1 MAITTILIPATINFS
16 KNFIPVKFQSDSYLD
31 GLGFEKENYRIYVE
45 LWVQNAANTTFELIN
60 TQNLPLIFASA
71 GQAQTDLKDTLHAI
85 LEDAGPDYMDV
96 ADTSFLSV
104 KKSVRKFYLKY
115 AESVDGVVAALTQT
129 VDFTVAYGGLSYQSS
144 FSSNL
149 LLAIQPDA
157 GDATKD
163 RFLRQGNGTQFTRT
177 NQPQFLYFL
186 NTRATANASLKA
198 KFYFTDNSTPL
209 ILTPCSGSLTALSKF
224 AFNVKFDQII
234 TSVQLAGKTCQKYE
248 VWLEN
253 TAAAKISETRTFFL
267 DYQLKEYVRYF
278 TYWNSWGAVN
288 TLLTYGKASSK
299 IEIIQSEAQ
308 RIRKAGDDIK
318 KGDRLNFDISL
329 NNDFSC
335 ATGFVSRREIAFNR
349 DFYLSPFKFR
359 YTGGKL
365 LPISVTSKNIAEVND
380 GNGLYAQNFDYK
392 YLFDDDCYTEGDLE
406 DGVGIDGFFFNL
418 NPANP
423 TQGFS
428 ETDPTVPGWVKSI
441 SLADIANWNAGTGA
455 GGTANW
461 GQISGAIINQTDL
474 INYLNG
480 NFYSKS
486 EINNYFGGVTSITG
500 YNKTNWDNAF
510 GWGNHAGIYKA
521 ISYTPSNAE
530 VISALGFTPISGIN
544 NGMVI
549 SALGYTPYNASN
561 PSQYINASSDAF
573 IKNQNTFQSG
583 AVLHVKGGNFAE
595 YLTIPTVLSNDPGTN
610 NKPQLYY
617 DAAGLGGS
625 AIPAV
630 FNLGNLANVNVTG
643 VADDDVMYY
652 HALSNTYKFKAA
664 TFGGTPVDAYTKAE
678 TNNHFAGLVA
688 ITGYNKANWDNAF
701 SYGNHAGLYS
711 VLTHTHTYA
720 SLTSKPTTIA
730 GHGITDFNSLGD
742 ARFQPLENQRLR
754 TTDVVS
760 FSSISSEGD
769 FTISNNH
776 SGNAATWYGRTG
788 VRNAGNNRSVF
799 LGTYSNNAVVGA
811 HNNALNA
818 WADLYINTVNGFDGG
833 NVYLPS
839 GVFLGGNAVVSN
851 NGGTWG
857 IGISGNAA
865 SATNWGGR
873 SANLN
878 VFQNGS
884 DSSFLTVNPVG
895 GGVNISNIGHVQGML
910 GLGSAAYQSDA
921 KYFQYAT
928 FTADANTLAGN
939 RSAFTYALGAP
950 YVGPVAHFDAS
961 GYGLQLNANY
971 GGGNAISFRTKNG
984 DTGIWN
990 TWKRLITTDEVSQG
1004 ATGNTIAQRTVDG
1017 DISSR
1022 YSFSSYVNTTD
1033 NVETGGLTYLIG
1045 KFGDNYHRS
1054 ATANKVQT
1062 FLGLGSN
1069 AYTSN
1074 AFASINGNTG
1084 VSFGAFE
1091 FSYTSTQ
1098 FNPALAP
1105 RLGLNPMSVKMWNNY
1120 FNGTGLGSDYGTVM
1134 DYYSLGSHVNT
1145 QVYFDAS
1152 GGSWYRTSPYN
1163 AGWQG
1168 WQQYITSANLNSF
1181 FGSAAFL
1188 NASQAA
1194 TANSIV
1200 QRTVNGDIEARE
1212 VILNVGVQS
1221 FTPSSIVAIFPT
1233 TNQAVKV
1240 NASGVQAFLGM
1251 PTGGDTLQSV
1261 TNRGS
1266 TTSNNMLLE
1275 GNNKN
1280 FRINSTSGL
1289 YSYLQLTAGT
1299 FNSYFIQNANGNNA
1313 NGVSS
1318 GATYIYMEN
1327 GQNFEFSWLTVTKAS
1342 INSLG
1347 NAAFAG
1353 TVTANGNI
1361 STSGNMLGFNVA
1373 DNFVSSG
1380 TSIPYYGLGN
1390 IGGVATTLSGYYGVK
1405 LFTAGVERLHIS
1417 LDGNANFSQL
1427 LKLNKASSGTHAYH
1441 ELNRVGNTE
1450 NMFVWQDSGIAKW
1463 YLGQRVINGGTGF
1476 QLYNVTQAANHV
1488 NFYASGNTAF
1498 GYSDAADNG
1507 HKLSVGGTGYFS
1519 NYIQTTRVVNTNA
1532 VSDNIEFGMYFN
1544 SSQTTD
1550 YAVFREAGGWG
1561 HPYPDLRIAFHTG
1574 IKIGGYFG
1582 YGGTRFY
1589 NNSDMATQLFSV
1601 GDGDQHV
1608 RVNNDLY
1615 VSGAITAPTIKA
1627 TSSLQI
1633 PVKPGGVANGQTVEL
1648 YYQP

>member
-625 AIPAV
+625 AIPAI

-643 VADDDVMYY
+643 VADDYVMYY

-664 TFGGTPVDAYTKAE
+664 TFGGTPVDAYTKSE

-711 VLTHTHTYA
+711 LLAHTHTYA

-730 GHGITDFNSLGD
+730 GYGITDFNSLGD
-742 ARFQPLENQRLR
+742 ARFQPLENQRLS
-754 TTDVVS
+754 VGNNVS
-760 FSSISSEGD
+760 FGTGVFGGALTGNTLDIITGIAT
-769 FTISNNH
+769 FNNIQIDGGGNRGIKIWDGV
-776 SGNAATWYGRTG
+776 SAYITRLSFAPTGAATFGVTVTAPTFVGALNGNA
-788 VRNAGNNRSVF
+788 N
-799 LGTYSNNAVVGA
+799 
-811 HNNALNA
+811 
-818 WADLYINTVNGFDGG
+818 
-833 NVYLPS
+833 
-839 GVFLGGNAVVSN
+839 
-851 NGGTWG
+851 
-857 IGISGNAA
+857 
-865 SATNWGGR
+865 SATNSTQWNGLNYSG
-873 SANLN
+873 SALA
-878 VFQNGS
+878 GS
-884 DSSFLTVNPVG
+884 VG
-895 GGVNISNIGHVQGML
+895 FTMVYDGVNNRQGVASSSQMQSFL
-910 GLGSAAYQSDA
+910 GLGSAAYQSDNRYFKYLGNIASNSNANSFTTDGVVLNTTGNGTGNSNYPDTYGILTQVGSESGYSYAQNHYTNNGTFKTRVFWGNVWSAWREVQFKDELGSAAYLNASQGALANSIAQRDSSGYINGTYINMSDGLIGAGQVTGIIAKASDNYYRTSDAGGVRTFLGLGTAAYQSDA

-939 RSAFTYALGAP
+939 RSAFTYQINAP
-950 YVGPVAHFDAS
+950 YNGPIAHFEAS
-961 GYGLQLNANY
+961 GYGLQLNATY
-971 GGGNAISFRTKNG
+971 NASIGALAFRARNG
-984 DTGIWN
+984 DSGTWN
-990 TWKRLITTDEVSQG
+990 PWKRVITTDDLSQG

-1054 ATANKVQT
+1054 ATANKVQ
-1062 FLGLGSN
+1062 
-1069 AYTSN
+1069 
-1074 AFASINGNTG
+1074 
-1084 VSFGAFE
+1084 
-1091 FSYTSTQ
+1091 
-1098 FNPALAP
+1098 
-1105 RLGLNPMSVKMWNNY
+1105 
-1120 FNGTGLGSDYGTVM
+1120 
-1134 DYYSLGSHVNT
+1134 
-1145 QVYFDAS
+1145 
-1152 GGSWYRTSPYN
+1152 
-1163 AGWQG
+1163 
-1168 WQQYITSANLNSF
+1168 
-1181 FGSAAFL
+1181 
-1188 NASQAA
+1188 
-1194 TANSIV
+1194 
-1200 QRTVNGDIEARE
+1200 
-1212 VILNVGVQS
+1212 
-1221 FTPSSIVAIFPT
+1221 
-1233 TNQAVKV
+1233 
-1240 NASGVQAFLGM
+1240 AFLGM
-1251 PTGGDTLQSV
+1251 PSGGDTLQSV
-1261 TNRGS
+1261 ISRG
-1266 TTSNNMLLE
+1266 
-1275 GNNKN
+1275 
-1280 FRINSTSGL
+1280 NSTSTTI
-1289 YSYLQLTAGT
+1289 YSSTTEALRINADAAYISGYNTAGT
-1299 FNSYFIQNANGNNA
+1299 VRNGYLQFVADGTNLQAQGNELLKLNPSGGNVQIGYIANQGYKLSVNGTGYFAGNLTARDIRANRGDGTGVIYFGASDIKYLYYDGSSY
-1313 NGVSS
+1313 
-1318 GATYIYMEN
+1318 Y
-1327 GQNFEFSWLTVTKAS
+1327 L
-1342 INSLG
+1342 
-1347 NAAFAG
+1347 NAAGLVVGG
-1353 TVTANGNI
+1353 TVTA
-1361 STSGNMLGFNVA
+1361 SGVLILNAAN
-1373 DNFVSSG
+1373 SG
-1380 TSIPYYGLGN
+1380 HS
-1390 IGGVATTLSGYYGVK
+1390 
-1405 LFTAGVERLHIS
+1405 
-1417 LDGNANFSQL
+1417 
-1427 LKLNKASSGTHAYH
+1427 YH
-1441 ELNRVGNTE
+1441 QLNRVSPNE
-1450 NMFVWQDSGIAKW
+1450 NMFVWNDSGIAKW

-1476 QLYNVTQAANHV
+1476 QLYNATQGTNHV

-1498 GYSDAADNG
+1498 GYADSADNG
-1507 HKLSVGGTGYFS
+1507 HKLSVNGTGYFS
-1519 NYIQTTRVVNTNA
+1519 NYIQTPRLVNT
-1532 VSDNIEFGMYFN
+1532 VSVDTDNTFGMYFN
-1544 SSQTTD
+1544 SSQTAD
-1550 YAVFREAGGWG
+1550 YAIYREAGAWT

-1574 IKIGGYFG
+1574 IKLGAYFG

-1589 NNSDMATQLFSV
+1589 NNSDMATQIFSV
-1601 GDGDQHV
+1601 GDSDNHV
-1608 RVNNDLY
+1608 RVFNDLY
-1615 VSGAITAPTIKA
+1615 VSGAITAPTIRA